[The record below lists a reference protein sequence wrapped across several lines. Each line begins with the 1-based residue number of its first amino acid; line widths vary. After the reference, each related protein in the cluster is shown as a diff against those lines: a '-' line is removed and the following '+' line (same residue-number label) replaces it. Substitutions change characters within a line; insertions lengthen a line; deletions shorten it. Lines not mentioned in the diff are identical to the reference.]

1 MSVEPR
7 TRPEVNLPKVNIL
20 ESNSII
26 SLKRPGDDF
35 VSFLNS
41 SRVLAEAHGSSLMLV
56 SSGSATKTFNAFWGE
71 VRSIK
76 NGCKSDLVGDLI
88 SLAGEFSFD
97 CLVGD
102 FFKGDFL
109 GDAIFI
115 NSNVFGA
122 SSVELFLFSFV

>member
-1 MSVEPR
+1 VSVEPR
-7 TRPEVNLPKVNIL
+7 TRPEVNFPKVNIF

-35 VSFLNS
+35 VSFLDS
-41 SRVLAEAHGSSLMLV
+41 SRVLAEAHDSSLMLV
-56 SSGSATKTFNAFWGE
+56 SSGSVTKTFKAFWGE

-88 SLAGEFSFD
+88 SLAGEFSFY

-102 FFKGDFL
+102 FFTGDFL
-109 GDAIFI
+109 GDVILIYSNIFKALSGE
-115 NSNVFGA
+115 N
-122 SSVELFLFSFV
+122 FLFSSV